1 MGKVEDTIIESILR
15 DVKKRKGVTVKVHV
29 FSADQDVNGF
39 IQERLA
45 ELRTSKLGEF
55 SQKARGSPRD
65 KNYYYHPCVRGG
77 KRTSKSW
84 KNTGCGA
91 YVAFKEDRTFV
102 GYVAIVE
109 TYSGLHSGHDVTHD
123 SDCHHS
129 TIDPELKAKIMEW
142 LQIGIKPMSAWML
155 AIKWAGDNGHTDIND
170 RAFFPTPNDVK
181 NIRDGILKKTQ
192 LDKDDATSVDEM
204 LKSLYESDV
213 IFYQRY
219 EKGKSPF
226 VAVLQSEAMKEN
238 FRKYGS
244 STVYMDATNSVN
256 SYGFPLFS
264 LLVKD
269 KHGRGVPICH
279 IIVSD
284 EDQATLTL
292 ALKKLREA
300 FPTIIPR

>member
-1 MGKVEDTIIESILR
+1 MGKVEDTIIQAVLR

-29 FSADQDVNGF
+29 FSADQDVDEF

-55 SQKARGSPRD
+55 SRKARGSPRD

-77 KRTSKSW
+77 KKAPKSW
-84 KNTGCGA
+84 KNTECGA

-102 GYVAIVE
+102 GYVALVE
-109 TYSGLHSGHDVTHD
+109 TYSGLHSGHDVASD
-123 SDCHHS
+123 QDCHHS
-129 TIDPELKAKIMEW
+129 TIDEELKEKIVEW
-142 LQIGIKPMSAWML
+142 FGMGIKTMSVWML

-170 RAFFPTPNDVK
+170 RKYFPTPNDVK
-181 NIRDGILKKTQ
+181 NIRDKVLKQTQ
-192 LDKDDATSVDEM
+192 MHPDDATSVDEI
-204 LKSLYESDV
+204 LNSLYQSDV
-213 IFYQRY
+213 IFYQQY
-219 EKGKSPF
+219 QQGKSPF
-226 VAVLQSEAMKEN
+226 VAVLQSKEMKTN
-238 FRKYGS
+238 FERYGS
-244 STVYMDATNSVN
+244 STVFLDATNSVN
-256 SYGFPLFS
+256 SYGFPLFT

-269 KHGRGVPICH
+269 QYGRGVPICH

-300 FPTIIPR
+300 HPTIIPR